1 MDDNS
6 VFRVVILG
14 GGTAGWMTAAMIS
27 RLVNSHIAI
36 TLVESEEISTIGV
49 GEATIPAIKTFNS
62 ILKID
67 EDEFIRATQGTFKLG
82 IKFED
87 WLRKG
92 HSYIHGFGR
101 IGRDWEFL
109 RLHQYW
115 LKFYLRGGYHELGAY
130 SINTVAP
137 EQNKFMRPDTKME
150 NSPLSEI
157 AYAYHFDAGLYAK
170 FLRGFSEKL
179 GVTRIEGK
187 VVKVHQNPENGFIKS
202 LELMGGKIIDG
213 DLFIDCTG
221 FRGMLIE
228 ETLNAGYEN
237 WGKWLKVDRAIAVPC
252 ESKGEFPPYT
262 LSKALDCG
270 WQWRIP
276 LQHRT
281 GNGHVYSS
289 QYIDDDKAEEI
300 LLSSLEGE
308 PRANPLRLKFTLG
321 RRNKL
326 WDKNCVA
333 IGLSGGFLEPLE
345 STGLFMIQS
354 AVVRLIRL
362 FPDKGFNNA
371 NIDEFN
377 RQASFEFERIRD
389 FIVLHYMATERKD
402 TEFWRDIHK
411 LPIPDTLQH
420 KIDLFRANGRV
431 FRENDELF
439 AEESWIQVFLG
450 QGIIPQNYD
459 PMVDIKSE
467 SEIEGFLE
475 NTRTVIGKC
484 VNVMPSQKEFIDKFC
499 KAPMI

>member
-1 MDDNS
+1 MENS
-6 VFRVVILG
+6 SDFKVVILG
-14 GGTAGWMTAAMIS
+14 GGTAGWMSAAMLS
-27 RLVNSHIAI
+27 RLANKNLDI
-36 TLVESEEISTIGV
+36 TLIESDEISTIGV
-49 GEATIPAIKTFNS
+49 GEATIPAIKTFNT

-67 EDEFIRATQGTFKLG
+67 EDEFIKATQGTFKLG

-87 WLRKG
+87 WLKKG

-109 RLHQYW
+109 RTHQYW
-115 LKFYLRGGYHELGAY
+115 LKMFLRGNYPDIGDF

-137 EQNKFMRPDTKME
+137 ERNKFMRPDTKME

-170 FLRGFSEKL
+170 FLRKFSENL
-179 GVTRIEGK
+179 GVKRVEGK
-187 VVKVHQNPENGFIKS
+187 VVKVHQNTETGFLTG
-202 LELMGGKIIDG
+202 LELAGGKTIEG

-221 FRGMLIE
+221 FKGMLIE
-228 ETLNAGYEN
+228 ETLNTGYEN

-252 ESKGEFPPYT
+252 ESKGDFPPYT
-262 LSKALDCG
+262 LSKALESG
-270 WQWRIP
+270 WRWKIP

-300 LLSSLEGE
+300 LLSGLEGA

-326 WDKNCVA
+326 WNKNCVA

-362 FPDKGFNNA
+362 FPDKGFEQG

-389 FIVLHYMATERKD
+389 FIILHYVATERND
-402 TEFWRDIHK
+402 SEFWRDIHK
-411 LPIPDTLQH
+411 TPIPDTLQN
-420 KIDLFRANGRV
+420 KIDVFRANGRI
-431 FRENDELF
+431 FRYNDELF
-439 AEESWIQVFLG
+439 AEESWIQVMLG
-450 QGIIPQNYD
+450 QGIIPKSYD
-459 PMVDIKSE
+459 PMVDIKDE
-467 SEIEGFLE
+467 DEIQSFLE
-475 NTRTVIGKC
+475 NMRTVISKC
-484 VNVMPSQKEFIDKFC
+484 VNVMPTQKEFIEKYC
-499 KAPMI
+499 KAPMV